1 MVGSNFVFA
10 SIGKSSVSSIK
21 SDCSNAESSPVV
33 VDAVDD
39 TTPPPLLFCF
49 RRRFCCW
56 CCCCCAFPCTRRDS
70 ENARLFARSMCAR
83 RDQDVV
89 EDGEVVEAIRVLA
102 VCTTLEQAFGVVA
115 VVGAARMVLI
125 FDLFSIHKTFFFYEE
140 KKGKKRRINEQERE
154 PEKKTMT
161 SSSSS
166 SSSSKEAHGTKEEE
180 ENGRSKT
187 IKALDPARS
196 KEYVRKLI
204 QERQSSSSS
213 SSGSLVRVEVTDGRT
228 FEGTLGCVDK
238 QLNVVLINATET
250 KRRNEMSEGD
260 ASLSTSSSERLLETR
275 VINMAL
281 IAREHRVKMEVLV
294 DDDDAAK
301 EEGEDDRHGLPCIT
315 M

>member
-1 MVGSNFVFA
+1 
-10 SIGKSSVSSIK
+10 
-21 SDCSNAESSPVV
+21 
-33 VDAVDD
+33 
-39 TTPPPLLFCF
+39 
-49 RRRFCCW
+49 
-56 CCCCCAFPCTRRDS
+56 
-70 ENARLFARSMCAR
+70 
-83 RDQDVV
+83 
-89 EDGEVVEAIRVLA
+89 
-102 VCTTLEQAFGVVA
+102 
-115 VVGAARMVLI
+115 
-125 FDLFSIHKTFFFYEE
+125 
-140 KKGKKRRINEQERE
+140 
-154 PEKKTMT
+154 MT

-166 SSSSKEAHGTKEEE
+166 SSSSKEAHGRKEEE

-204 QERQSSSSS
+204 QEQQSSSSSS

-301 EEGEDDRHGLPCIT
+301 EEGEDEGKKENKSLLESALET
-315 M
+315 MRII